1 MPVLDTRYDAIT
13 LQDAADAGLT
23 AALSPY
29 EADGD
34 GALDFTELY
43 GGGSFLVPRGD
54 AYFSITTQT
63 DFRTYAALVA
73 SAASIKRQTGA
84 AFLAQRTCFEAHDAA
99 SWLFSAGARLSRD
112 TALASTYDGD
122 VEICEVATVA
132 GKTTL
137 YCRDLATRD
146 SYGGYFFS
154 VTLAED
160 PDAIRIEING
170 HSIDP
175 NKFSEEAAT
184 ETWRGQILTA
194 LYSLFSNAT
203 LPLPGTLYTVARDR
217 FEILM
222 LRANPGLAIA
232 APAGPLTAPDVL
244 ARADEI
250 DAGKSPLAAEAIV
263 ARGGQKKYPLM
274 FCAETPLTAAES
286 KTLQG
291 AVDAVPPE
299 LWDALEKNGKLA
311 LLKFEFVTPE
321 IAGAW
326 SPSGWGGLY
335 EKRLNKIFFLRGYV
349 AAGHESFLADFFV
362 HELSHRLEL
371 LVPSNSFLGSYFNA
385 KKALIPTA
393 NENPFVSP
401 YAAGSAGEFIAES
414 IVAYFNGTQDAPPI
428 IGKNYGQRTREELCR
443 KTPELYLAL
452 RLFFEKDSSWASD
465 VRVFN
470 EENLIKYQRLLVSNA
485 IDALSP
491 ATTAAALARALG

>member
-1 MPVLDTRYDAIT
+1 MPFLDARYDTIT

-23 AALSPY
+23 AVLSPY
-29 EADGD
+29 DGD
-34 GALDFTELY
+34 GDGELDFTELY
-43 GGGSFLVPRGD
+43 GSGSFLVPRGD
-54 AYFSITTQT
+54 AYFAITTQT
-63 DFRTYAALVA
+63 DFRTYAALVT
-73 SAASIKRQTGA
+73 SAANIKRQTGA

-99 SWLFSAGARLSRD
+99 SWLFSAGARFSQDAVLA
-112 TALASTYDGD
+112 TAFDGD
-122 VEICEVATVA
+122 VEVCEIATVA

-154 VTLAED
+154 VTLVED

-170 HSIDP
+170 QKINP
-175 NKFSEEAAT
+175 NVVST
-184 ETWRGQILTA
+184 ENAMESWRGQILTA
-194 LYSLFSNAT
+194 LYSLFSNTT
-203 LPLPGTLYTVARDR
+203 LPLPGTLYTAARDR

-222 LRANPGLAIA
+222 LRANPALAIE
-232 APAGPLTAPDVL
+232 APPGMPTAPDVL
-244 ARADEI
+244 ARAKEI
-250 DAGKSPLAAEAIV
+250 DAGKSPLAAKAVV
-263 ARGGQKKYPLM
+263 ARGGQKNYPLI
-274 FCAETPLTAAES
+274 FCAETPLTAAEN

-291 AVDAVPPE
+291 AVDLVPAA
-299 LWDALEKNGKLA
+299 LWDALDQTGKMA
-311 LLKFEFVTPE
+311 QLKFEFVAPE

-349 AAGHESFLADFFV
+349 ADGRESFLADFFV

-371 LVPSNSFLGSYFNA
+371 LVPPDSFLGSYFNA

-414 IVAYFNGTQDAPPI
+414 IVAYFNGDQDAPPI
-428 IGKNYGQRTREELCR
+428 IGKNYGQRTRGELCR

-452 RLFFEKDSSWASD
+452 RLFFEKDSPRAND
-465 VRVFN
+465 VRVFSQ
-470 EENLIKYQRLLVSNA
+470 ENMPKYQRLLVSRT

-491 ATTAAALARALG
+491 ATTVAALASALG

>member
-1 MPVLDTRYDAIT
+1 MPVLDARYDAIT
-13 LQDAADAGLT
+13 LKDAADAGLT
-23 AALSPY
+23 AVLSSY

-34 GALDFTELY
+34 DALDFTELY
-43 GGGSFLVPRGD
+43 GRGGFLVPRGD

-63 DFRTYAALVA
+63 DFRTYAAMVA

-84 AFLAQRTCFEAHDAA
+84 VFLSRQVCFEAHDAA
-99 SWLFSAGARLSRD
+99 SWLFDAGERLSQNGAVA
-112 TALASTYDGD
+112 TAFDGD
-122 VEICEVATVA
+122 VEVCEVLTVA

-137 YCRDLATRD
+137 YCRDLALRD

-160 PDAIRIEING
+160 PDAIRIEVNG
-170 HSIDP
+170 RSIDP
-175 NKFSEEAAT
+175 NKGSEDLVTEA
-184 ETWRGQILTA
+184 WRGQILTA

-203 LPLPGTLYTVARDR
+203 IPLPEALYTVARDR

-222 LRANPGLAIA
+222 LRANPSLAIA
-232 APAGPLTAPDVL
+232 APPGAPTAPEVL
-244 ARADEI
+244 ARAKDI
-250 DAGKSPLAAEAIV
+250 DAGNSPLAARAIV
-263 ARGGQKKYPLM
+263 ARGSQKNHPLV

-291 AVDAVPPE
+291 AVNLVPAV
-299 LWDALEKNGKLA
+299 LWDALDQTSKMA
-311 LLKFEFVTPE
+311 LLKFEFVAPE

-349 AAGHESFLADFFV
+349 ADGSEEFLADFFV

-371 LVPSNSFLGSYFNA
+371 LAPSDSFLGSYFDT
-385 KKALIPTA
+385 KKKLIPTA

-414 IVAYFNGTQDAPPI
+414 IVAYFNGAQDAPPI
-428 IGKNYGQRTREELCR
+428 VGKNYGQRTREELRR

-452 RLFFEKDSSWASD
+452 RLFFEKDSPWASD

-470 EENLIKYQRLLVSNA
+470 QENMPKYQRLLASNT

-491 ATTAAALARALG
+491 TTTAATLAAALG